1 MKVIKPQFEDHGRW
15 ESFIKEQGSERVFG
29 QAWDWG
35 VFQVNANHK
44 AWRRL
49 VINDAGEVI
58 AVALGIKLKLFSN
71 FYTLYL
77 AGGPIIKKGLETE
90 TIKLLLDD
98 IKSWAG
104 REKIINVRID
114 WSTDLSEEELNKL
127 FGLGFKIRK
136 QVSPQESLLIDLNQE
151 KEKLSTDLHQKTRYN
166 IRLAEKNNVQIIE
179 AQNPS
184 EFESFYK
191 LMDKTQKRQA
201 FGIHSK
207 NYYTALLN
215 SLKTNPQAKLFLAKH
230 EGKVVA
236 GAIILF
242 YNDTA
247 SYLHGGSN
255 HEYRQLM
262 APHLLHWI
270 VIQKAKEARLK
281 VYDFWGIT
289 TTDNPKHPWAGISR
303 FKKGFGG
310 YTKKYA
316 PTLELG
322 ISPWHTLYNTIRK
335 LRP

>member
-1 MKVIKPQFEDHGRW
+1 MKVIKPQFEDRERW
-15 ESFIKEQGSERVFG
+15 EGFIKEQSSERVFG

-35 VFQVNANHK
+35 VFQVNAGHK

-49 VINDAGEVI
+49 IINDEGKVVAT
-58 AVALGIKLKLFSN
+58 ALGIKLKLFSN

-77 AGGPIIKKGLETE
+77 AGGPVVKKGFETE
-90 TIKLLLDD
+90 AIKLLLDD
-98 IKSWAG
+98 IKGWAG
-104 REKIINVRID
+104 KEKVINVRFD
-114 WSTDLSEEELNKL
+114 WPTDLDEELSSKL
-127 FGLGFKIRK
+127 KTLGLKARK
-136 QVSPQESLLIDLNQE
+136 QVSPRESLLINLNESQE
-151 KEKLSTDLHQKTRYN
+151 KLFADLHQKTRYN

-191 LMDKTQKRQA
+191 LMDATQKRQA

-215 SLKTNPQAKLFLAKH
+215 SLRTNPQAKLFLAKH
-230 EGKVVA
+230 SGNVVA
-236 GAIILF
+236 GAAVLF

-247 SYLHGGSN
+247 TYLHGGSD
-255 HEYRQLM
+255 HEYRHLM
-262 APHLLHWI
+262 APHLLHW
-270 VIQKAKEARLK
+270 VAIQKAKEAGLK
-281 VYDFWGIT
+281 CYDFWGIT
-289 TTDNPKHPWAGISR
+289 TSEDPKHPWAGISR

-322 ISPWHTLYNTIRK
+322 ISGWHTLYNTIRK
-335 LRP
+335 FR